1 MKFSTMLN
9 EYLML
14 RESIKI
20 MSHLDKDY
28 LVKAGNKRMGEL
40 LNAMDVMIK
49 DNQNISERIQF
60 ERESAV
66 LEYQQSQM
74 IGK

>member
-1 MKFSTMLN
+1 MSLTESQVIMLHRAGFTDAQISQHKLKFCNLFN
-9 EYLML
+9 VHPCYNDELKML
-14 RESIKI
+14 RE
-20 MSHLDKDY
+20 LP
-28 LVKAGNKRMGEL
+28 
-40 LNAMDVMIK
+40 
-49 DNQNISERIQF
+49 ERIRF